1 VTLTT
6 LPGQPARLHAIIR
19 DPQAGAA
26 ADWILARR
34 SVGNAVSAFTA
45 GSGGPIV
52 VAGAGYAGL
61 HVALRLTAK
70 LRNHPEVELILVD
83 QHDYHEVITEL
94 PRVAGGTRAADAVR
108 IPLQDMLAERV
119 RFVRTEIN
127 GFDLAGQRLLT
138 GAGPIGWGRLV
149 LALGSRPNDFAIPGL
164 AQRTLSLYSA
174 SDAERV
180 WAAVSKALTA
190 AAAAPGPERQRR
202 LATVVVGGG
211 GATGVELA
219 GGLAEILPEVAS
231 RHGLAPD
238 RPAVQLVEAGPT
250 ILAGSSPQLIDKA
263 ARILSDLGVQVR
275 TKATIAAATEEGFR
289 LKDGQL
295 VEGGVFV
302 WAGGV
307 KAPELVADSALP
319 TGHNGRVKV
328 DRYLRVLDHPEIYA
342 AGDLASVTDP
352 STGHVLPPLA
362 QVALEEGET
371 VARNL
376 DAELR
381 GGPLEVFTFHD
392 KGFVVSVGTSR
403 GVADVA
409 GITSGGHLAHL
420 LKDAIE
426 WEYRQSVKHLRGW
439 DPVAR

>member
-1 VTLTT
+1 ME
-6 LPGQPARLHAIIR
+6 
-19 DPQAGAA
+19 D
-26 ADWILARR
+26 
-34 SVGNAVSAFTA
+34 AVSASTA
-45 GSGGPIV
+45 GSSGQIV

-70 LRNHPEVELILVD
+70 LRNNPNIELTLVD
-83 QHDYHEVITEL
+83 RHDYHQVITEL

-108 IPLQDMLAERV
+108 IPLRDMLAERV
-119 RFVRTEIN
+119 RFVQTEIN
-127 GFDLAGQRLLT
+127 GFDLAGRRLLT
-138 GAGPIGWGRLV
+138 EAGPIGWGRLV

-164 AQRTLSLYSA
+164 EQRTLSLYSA
-174 SDAERV
+174 SDAERA
-180 WAAVSKALTA
+180 WAAVSKALTGA
-190 AAAAPGPERQRR
+190 ADPGRQPR
-202 LATVVVGGG
+202 LATVVIGGG

-219 GGLAEILPEVAS
+219 GELAAVLPELARS
-231 RHGLAPD
+231 HGLTPS
-238 RPAVQLVEAGPT
+238 RPAVRLIEAGPT

-263 ARILSDLGVQVR
+263 TRILSDLGVQVR
-275 TKATIAAATEEGFR
+275 TTAMIAAATEEGFR
-289 LKDGQL
+289 LTDGQL
-295 VEGGVFV
+295 VTGGVFI

-307 KAPELVADSALP
+307 KAPEVVAESGLP

-328 DRYLRVLDHPEIYA
+328 DRYLRVLGHPEIYV
-342 AGDLASVTDP
+342 AGDLASVVDP
-352 STGHVLPPLA
+352 RTGHVLPPLA

-381 GGPLEVFTFHD
+381 DRPLEAFTFHD
-392 KGFVVSVGTSR
+392 KGFVVSVGTRR
-403 GVADVA
+403 GVADIA
-409 GITSGGHLAHL
+409 GITTGGHLAHV